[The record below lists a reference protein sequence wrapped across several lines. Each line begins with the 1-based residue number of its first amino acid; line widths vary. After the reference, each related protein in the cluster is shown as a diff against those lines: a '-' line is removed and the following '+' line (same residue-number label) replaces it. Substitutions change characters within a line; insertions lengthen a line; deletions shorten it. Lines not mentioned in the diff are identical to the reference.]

1 MSKKLKLELS
11 DKMYEDALKI
21 IPGAIAGIRR
31 PYNFVRG
38 NTPFILIMQREAGL
52 PMWTG
57 MNTLICFVHMV
68 PSLLGTGKRK

>member
-31 PYNFVRG
+31 PYNFVPG
-38 NTPFILIMQREAGL
+38 EYPIILIGPR
-52 PMWTG
+52 
-57 MNTLICFVHMV
+57 
-68 PSLLGTGKRK
+68 R